1 MTGSKDAFMDIQR
14 KYDDEVQPLSKL
26 RRYAQL
32 APQDPEVHLA
42 LARELLA
49 KALLDEAVTELHT
62 VISLSPNH
70 LEARKL
76 LEQVTRG
83 N

>member
-1 MTGSKDAFMDIQR
+1 MSREETRMEPGCR
-14 KYDDEVQPLSKL
+14 LSKL

-42 LARELLA
+42 LARELA
-49 KALLDEAVTELHT
+49 EGSQPVEAATELQT
-62 VISLSPNH
+62 VIALSPNH

-76 LEQVTRG
+76 LEELTGASRP
-83 N
+83 

>member
-1 MTGSKDAFMDIQR
+1 MDEQ
-14 KYDDEVQPLSKL
+14 KTYCDEANRLAKL
-26 RRYAQL
+26 RRFAQL

-42 LARELLA
+42 LARELMGG
-49 KALLDEAVTELHT
+49 ALGEEAASELHT

-76 LEQVTRG
+76 LEQVMGGIRSQPR
-83 N
+83 

>member
-1 MTGSKDAFMDIQR
+1 MSGEETRMEPGDR
-14 KYDDEVQPLSKL
+14 LSKL

-42 LARELLA
+42 LARELA
-49 KALLDEAVTELHT
+49 EGSQPVEAATELQT
-62 VISLSPNH
+62 VIALSPNH

-76 LEQVTRG
+76 LEQLMGASRP
-83 N
+83 